1 MNKSLNIR
9 KVLEFLLWN
18 AVSWIAAAFGV
29 QFVIY
34 MTYWYMLPFEMCL
47 VIVAVLFGTYLAFT
61 RSFLIALIILK
72 DIFHILVQIRK
83 PYKGKLRSPIIIKK
97 YCSKA

>member
-47 VIVAVLFGTYLAFT
+47 VIAAVLNGIYLVFT
-61 RSFLIALIILK
+61 RSFLIVLIILK
-72 DIFHILVQIRK
+72 DFFHVLVQFRR

-97 YCSKA
+97 IMQ

>member
-47 VIVAVLFGTYLAFT
+47 VIAAVLNGIYLVFT
-61 RSFLIALIILK
+61 RSFLIVLIILK
-72 DIFHILVQIRK
+72 DIFRVLVQFRR
-83 PYKGKLRSPIIIKK
+83 PYKGKLRSPIIVKK
-97 YCSKA
+97 IMQ

>member
-18 AVSWIAAAFGV
+18 VVSWIAVAFGV

-47 VIVAVLFGTYLAFT
+47 VIAAVLNGIYLVFT
-61 RSFLIALIILK
+61 RSFLIVLIILK
-72 DIFHILVQIRK
+72 DIFRVLVQFRR

-97 YCSKA
+97 IMQ